1 MRNFGG
7 GEPIDVS
14 RAFFESPKL
23 IPRFFFLLR
32 QFFAEKNHG
41 PTLRLGRGIDRPV
54 VGRRP
59 AGLLVKSEQRE
70 RRQRHE
76 SLEKPRKKFENLWGE
91 SSKRWERV
99 VAGPARGKSSSRP
112 RYKVL

>member
-14 RAFFESPKL
+14 RAFFKSPKL

-76 SLEKPRKKFENLWGE
+76 SLEKPRKKFENLLGE
-91 SSKRWERV
+91 SSKRERV